1 MSLPTNPHDKFA
13 VAAIKDSKIVAC
25 TVSKSLFTDHVVL
38 KYTKRLCRP
47 LSGICHIT
55 EGRRKEKGL
64 KYFVYKYNYYYVPT
78 KYPMFIR
85 HLEFVFYLALSP
97 AHLMRPG
104 VYRDQL

>member
-1 MSLPTNPHDKFA
+1 MHMHC
-13 VAAIKDSKIVAC
+13 VE
-25 TVSKSLFTDHVVL
+25 KSIHRSCGIEVH
-38 KYTKRLCRP
+38 RP